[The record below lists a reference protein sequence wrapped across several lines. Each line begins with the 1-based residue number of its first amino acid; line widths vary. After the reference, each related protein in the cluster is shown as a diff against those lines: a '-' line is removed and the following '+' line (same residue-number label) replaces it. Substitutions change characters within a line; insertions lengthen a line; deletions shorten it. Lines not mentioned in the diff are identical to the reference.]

1 MIVALCI
8 RRLAKLKWLSQR
20 SQGTRR
26 KWVQF
31 LRVPCD
37 LCERF
42 SLTLLVECTLDRQK
56 WYQMLVQ
63 TGATL
68 WVYDEPLG
76 KIASTT

>member
-1 MIVALCI
+1 
-8 RRLAKLKWLSQR
+8 
-20 SQGTRR
+20 
-26 KWVQF
+26 VQF

-37 LCERF
+37 LGERF